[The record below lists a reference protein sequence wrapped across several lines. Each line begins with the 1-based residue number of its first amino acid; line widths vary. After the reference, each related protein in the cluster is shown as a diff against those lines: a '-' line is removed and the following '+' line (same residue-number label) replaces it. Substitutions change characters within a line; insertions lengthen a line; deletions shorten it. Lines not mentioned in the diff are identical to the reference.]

1 MARRKP
7 PRPPTALCLD
17 RLEEKQTR
25 GVDPSGRQ
33 LLVRGA
39 PVGALIEARPSKGGL
54 GLRLATLEPAPDA
67 VAPACPVFGLCG
79 GCQLQEMP
87 LAAQRREKTDLV
99 NRLAEVDQDPSVVKH
114 PIVGAPQAYGYRN
127 KLELS
132 FGPQRYETQAD
143 RDLRE
148 ADPAADLPP
157 LRGSFLGF
165 HPPGWFARIV
175 PVGGCPL
182 GSPAMQAVIAAVQAR
197 APGPAWDT
205 TTQTGCWR
213 HLVLRD
219 AGTVEDPHLVVTFVT
234 TSSTPE
240 AEVQALGAEIG
251 RLPGVASVLWVEN
264 DGVAEV
270 ATGRLRAVLQ
280 GAPVLP
286 FRLSRCALELPHD
299 GFFQVNTEGAEL
311 LFGLIEGA
319 LFPGGPPPEARGL
332 LLDLYCGVG
341 VIGLHLARHFERVVG
356 VELHPGSVEQ
366 ARQNA
371 LRNGVQGEWHAG
383 PVEEV
388 LPQLGLL
395 GARHLVVDPPRV
407 GLHPRAA
414 KFLAGV
420 EAEVLVYVS
429 CGPRALARDRPI
441 LEAGGWRMTDLGSVD
456 LFPQTHHVE
465 AVARFV
471 KVLPAAPLADRPAD
485 SGPDRS

>member
-7 PRPPTALCLD
+7 RPPTSLRLD

-25 GVDPSGRQ
+25 GLDPEGRE

-39 PVGALIEARPSKGGL
+39 PVGAVIEARPSKGGL
-54 GLRLATLEPAPDA
+54 GVRLSTITPAVDA
-67 VAPACPVFGLCG
+67 VEPACPVFGMCG

-87 LAAQRREKTDLV
+87 LGAQRREKDDLV
-99 NRLAEVDQDPSVVKH
+99 ARLAEVREDPTVRRH
-114 PIVGAPQAYGYRN
+114 PIVGAPPAYGYRN

-143 RDLRE
+143 RDLRDAE
-148 ADPAADLPP
+148 LGAELPP

-182 GSPAMQAVIAAVQAR
+182 GSPAMQAVIAAVSAR
-197 APGPAWDT
+197 SPGPAWDT
-205 TTQTGCWR
+205 TRQTGNYR
-213 HLVLRD
+213 HLVIRD
-219 AGTVEDPHLVVTFVT
+219 AGTVQDPHLVVSFVT
-234 TSSTPE
+234 TSTTPE
-240 AEVQALGAEIG
+240 AEIQALAAEVGA
-251 RLPGVASVLWVEN
+251 LPGVASVLWVEN

-270 ATGRLRAVLQ
+270 AAGRLRAVLQ

-286 FRLSRCALELPHD
+286 FRLSRCALDLPYD

-311 LFGLIEGA
+311 LFGVIEEA
-319 LFPGGPPPEARGL
+319 LFPDGPPAAPAGL
-332 LLDLYCGVG
+332 LFDLYCGVG

-356 VELHPGSVEQ
+356 VELHAGSVEQ

-371 LRNGVQGEWHAG
+371 VRNGVAGEWHTG

-388 LPQLGLL
+388 LPSLALG
-395 GARHLVVDPPRV
+395 GARHIVVDPPRV

-414 KFLAGV
+414 KFLATV
-420 EAEVLVYVS
+420 DADVLVYVS

-441 LEAGGWRMTDLGSVD
+441 LQAGGWRLTDLWSVD

-465 AVARFV
+465 AVARYV
-471 KVLPAAPLADRPAD
+471 KT
-485 SGPDRS
+485 RSPEPRA